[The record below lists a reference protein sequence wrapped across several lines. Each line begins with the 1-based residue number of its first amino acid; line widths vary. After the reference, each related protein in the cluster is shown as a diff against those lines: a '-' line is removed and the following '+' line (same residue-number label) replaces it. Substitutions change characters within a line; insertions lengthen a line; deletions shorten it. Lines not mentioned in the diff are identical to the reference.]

1 MRINGVTDM
10 LEWNADYLTGVE
22 EIDLQHQYFLKLIN
36 RIEAKLASIV
46 LNHGHNSLLK
56 ELVLYARFHFISEE
70 NFMAEAGFP
79 ELEQHSQLH
88 NEIAGRLNSEIQM
101 LEMDMVEPMHIVMW
115 LSDWFREHTLV
126 EDQKYALYLKSR

>member
-1 MRINGVTDM
+1 M
-10 LEWNADYLTGVE
+10 LEWNADYLTGIE

-36 RIEAKLASIV
+36 RIEAKLPSIV
-46 LNHGHNSLLK
+46 LNRTHNLLLK

-70 NFMAEAGFP
+70 NIMAEAGFP
-79 ELEQHSQLH
+79 ELEQHRELH
-88 NEIAGRLNSEIQM
+88 NEIADRLNSEIQM

-126 EDQKYALYLKSR
+126 EDQEYALYLKSR